1 MKGMIFSGPMVRA
14 INEGRKLVTRR
25 PIKCIHKIVSLGTPA
40 EWNAGKVH
48 PNMRDYEEWGPK
60 DAYHLFKSDYGSI
73 FAMPGPYRPGEVVYV
88 KETCYICRSADDG
101 AALCDPPVVY
111 AANGATKSDDYPFV
125 RSAMVMPERA
135 SRFHLRIE
143 GVRPERAGAMTAD
156 DALLEGCEDYYWGG
170 YDFAYQEMPASVSN
184 FVRLWDSIYSKTF
197 PWDSNPFVW
206 RIAFSVERRER

>member
-14 INEGRKLVTRR
+14 IDDGRKPVTRR
-25 PIKCIHKIVSLGTPA
+25 PIKPQPKVIHAQYADGSLETNCIFRRGDQRI
-40 EWNAGKVH
+40 H
-48 PNMRDYEEWGPK
+48 P
-60 DAYHLFKSDYGSI
+60 
-73 FAMPGPYRPGEVVYV
+73 PYRPGEVVYV

-125 RSAMVMPERA
+125 RSAMVMPEWA

-143 GVRPERAGAMTAD
+143 DVRPERAGAMTAD

-197 PWDSNPFVW
+197 PWDSNPWVW
-206 RIAFSVERRER
+206 RIVFSVERRERC